1 MAKTI
6 FKSIFFGL
14 ALGAGFFFIPK
25 MMIGLLICSMI
36 FGMFARRRMYM
47 NDRFHMYQFAY
58 ADKIRNMS
66 DDEYKNYQTKIN
78 EHPMYGCHC
87 HHHHQKTNSTT
98 N

>member
-14 ALGAGFFFIPK
+14 LIGTGFFFIPK
-25 MMIGLLICSMI
+25 MMLGLIICSMI

-47 NDRFHMYQFAY
+47 NNRFHIYQYAY

-66 DDEYKNYQTKIN
+66 EEEYKNYQSKMN
-78 EHPMYGCHC
+78 DFHMHGCH
-87 HHHHQKTNSTT
+87 HSNYSTKQEK
-98 N
+98 

>member
-14 ALGAGFFFIPK
+14 LIGTGFFFIPK
-25 MMIGLLICSMI
+25 IMLGLIICSMI

-47 NDRFHMYQFAY
+47 NNRFHIYQYVY

-66 DDEYKNYQTKIN
+66 EEEYKNYQSKMNEFHMHSCNHSNYSTKQ
-78 EHPMYGCHC
+78 E
-87 HHHHQKTNSTT
+87 K
-98 N
+98 